1 MCTQKATDRHQGIG
15 FLKAGQARET
25 SKLYVEATIE
35 RKLGHGQR
43 DGEVQGV
50 SKRVR
55 EGQRVEKEEGRRSA
69 KPGAASAVLVA
80 QHAVPHGPYR
90 GWCLHCVAANRCVVL
105 RVIGL
110 KGALEANIKQ
120 ECGPNMPVMTFMV
133 NHAR

>member
-25 SKLYVEATIE
+25 SKPFRPATYVEATNE
-35 RKLGHGQR
+35 HKLGHGQT

-55 EGQRVEKEEGRRSA
+55 EGQRVEEEEGRRSA
-69 KPGAASAVLVA
+69 KPGAASAVVVA

-90 GWCLHCVAANRCVVL
+90 GWCLNCVAANRCVVL

-120 ECGPNMPVMTFMV
+120 ACFTMP
-133 NHAR
+133 RK